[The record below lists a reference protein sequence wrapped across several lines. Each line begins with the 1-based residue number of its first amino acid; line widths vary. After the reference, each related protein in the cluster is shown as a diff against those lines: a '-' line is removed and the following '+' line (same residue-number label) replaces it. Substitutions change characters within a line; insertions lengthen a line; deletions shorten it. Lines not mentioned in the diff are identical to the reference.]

1 MNNFKND
8 FLNIHYLQHVP
19 FEKPAYIEEW
29 AIQKNHNFT
38 GTHFYKNDILPDI
51 NKIDRLV
58 IMGGPMNIY
67 EEDKFPW
74 LSKEKEFIKQ
84 AIDKNRVV
92 IGICLGSQLIADVLG
107 SMVFKN
113 KHKEIGWFP
122 VRLSEEA
129 KENQLFNFLPD
140 EFSAFHWHGETYNIP
155 VGAFHI
161 AESQACKNQA
171 FIYRERV
178 IGLQFHFE
186 MTAKALNE
194 ICNAGKEELVKEIYV
209 QSEDEIKNNHEYIA
223 EANKLMNELLNRLEK
238 IT

>member
-1 MNNFKND
+1 VDKK
-8 FLNIHYLQHVP
+8 LNIHYFQHVP

-38 GTHFYKNDILPDI
+38 GTHFYKNDIPPDI
-51 NKIDRLV
+51 NKIDWLV

-67 EEDKFPW
+67 EVDKFPW

-84 AIDKNRVV
+84 AIDNNKIVL
-92 IGICLGSQLIADVLG
+92 GICLGSQLIADVLG
-107 SMVFKN
+107 SRVYKN
-113 KHKEIGWFP
+113 NYKEIGWFP

-155 VGAFHI
+155 IGAFHI

-171 FIYRERV
+171 FIYRDRV

-186 MTAKALNE
+186 MTTAAINE
-194 ICNAGKEELVKEIYV
+194 IINECKNDLKKDKFVKT
-209 QSEDEIKNNHEYIA
+209 EDEIRNKMNNIKN
-223 EANKLMNELLNRLEK
+223 ANKLMHELLNRLEK